1 MRSFLALVAFVAF
14 VSAQTGVFEPADF
27 NVTKALIANGINVSA
42 IPQLS
47 GLVERT
53 SLSSCSIACPFAV
66 KGGGHA
72 AFAGASSIEGGIAV
86 SMKRFNTVAASN
98 DKKYADVG
106 PGNLWIDV
114 YNKLEKSGLGVVGG
128 RMAPV
133 GVPGLVLG
141 GGISFFSN
149 KVGWACDNVAAY
161 EVVTASGLVVTATSA
176 AFPDLYWALRGG
188 GGNFGIVTNF
198 KLDAFPLGQMWGG
211 QRIFTENNFNGVLD
225 ALYNF
230 AVTGSSKDTDGAEI
244 VSFGFTP
251 SIGKIAIV
259 QTHYAQPI
267 ADPPIFDEIRALSP
281 VMDDTAFGTLANM
294 TMKMN
299 GGRAEEALGNR
310 QTMWDVSL
318 KVDRELYTY
327 LVDTFYTLLPE
338 IQAVEGLSPYIS
350 IQAITEGQLKG
361 MQKNG
366 GNALGLDAGKG
377 PYFVMN
383 MSAWWKKASDDATVL
398 KFFSTVMKNVKTY
411 AKGKD
416 LDNDYIYMNYASEFE
431 DPLASYGSAN
441 VAKLIAV
448 SKKYDPAQ
456 VFQKLHPGYF
466 KLGQGAPNKNMQ

>member
-1 MRSFLALVAFVAF
+1 MKSFLALGAFVAF
-14 VSAQTGVFEPADF
+14 VSAQTGVFEPANF
-27 NVTKALIANGINVSA
+27 NVTKALIANGVNVSA

-53 SLSSCSIACPFAV
+53 SLGGCSIACPFAV

-98 DKKYADVG
+98 DKKYANVG
-106 PGNLWIDV
+106 PGNLWVDV
-114 YNKLEKSGLGVVGG
+114 YNKLEKFGLGVVGG

-161 EVVTASGLVVTATSA
+161 EVVTASGLVVTATPA

-211 QRIFTENNFNGVLD
+211 QRIFTENNFNSVLD

-230 AVTGSSKDTDGAEI
+230 AVTGSSKDTDAAEI
-244 VSFGFTP
+244 VVRILYFR
-251 SIGKIAIV
+251 IGKIAIV
-259 QTHYAQPI
+259 QTHYAQPV
-267 ADPPIFDEIRALSP
+267 ADPPVFDEIRALSP

-338 IQAVEGLSPYIS
+338 IQAVEGLSPFIS

-398 KFFSTVMKNVKTY
+398 KFFSTVMKNVKAY

-466 KLGQGAPNKNMQ
+466 KLGQGAPNKNMP